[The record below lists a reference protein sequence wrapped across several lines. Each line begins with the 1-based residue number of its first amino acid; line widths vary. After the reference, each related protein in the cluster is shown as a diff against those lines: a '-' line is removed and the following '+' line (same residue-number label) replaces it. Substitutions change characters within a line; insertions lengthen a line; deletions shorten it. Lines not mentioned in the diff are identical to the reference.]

1 MKTEKVIEEIKR
13 NGFITER
20 QINLLKNRTNRGE
33 IIERYHD
40 LEYIP
45 ITPEQTEKGIKFLL
59 NLYKTPTGKIRK
71 RNPFS
76 DWQAEVL
83 ETFVEFAFVGF
94 YNNSSNGFVIN
105 NYPIYSVCGADG
117 DFEYYYDL
125 CNGTINIL

>member
-20 QINLLKNRTNRGE
+20 QINLLKNRANRGE
-33 IIERYHD
+33 IIDFYD
-40 LEYIP
+40 IEYSN

-59 NLYKTPTGKIRK
+59 NLYKTPTGKVRK
-71 RNPFS
+71 NNPFS
-76 DWQAEVL
+76 DKQAKVL

-94 YNNSSNGFVIN
+94 YPKSNGYVSYHF
-105 NYPIYSVCGADG
+105 PIYSVCGTDG

-125 CNGTINIL
+125 WNGTINII